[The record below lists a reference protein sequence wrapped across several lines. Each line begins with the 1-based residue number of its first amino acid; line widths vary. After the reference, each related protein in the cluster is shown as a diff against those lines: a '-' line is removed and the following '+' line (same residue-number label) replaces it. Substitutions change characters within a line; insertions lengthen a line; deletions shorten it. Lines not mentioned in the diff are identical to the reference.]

1 MGQLKLVA
9 DPFWSTNIFNRKDQ
23 GTRECELAI
32 KKNSMIRQKIDGHFD
47 GQRWSNPTHISQYNR
62 VRDTG
67 SHWTTPTTNMVT
79 LGLTQKMKRQKHT
92 KRTLYSTKRCNKHN
106 RKVINHDWS

>member
-1 MGQLKLVA
+1 LQIHVGRQI
-9 DPFWSTNIFNRKDQ
+9 FSTGKI
-23 GTRECELAI
+23 REQESVLAI
-32 KKNSMIRQKIDGHFD
+32 KKKMMIRQKIDGHFD

-92 KRTLYSTKRCNKHN
+92 KRTLYSTKRCNKHD
-106 RKVINHDWS
+106 RKVINHNWS